1 MLDRVV
7 AAVGNA
13 YQIESEIGR
22 GGMAVV
28 YQASDVRLRRR
39 VAIKVLPP
47 ELAFRPDVRSRFL
60 REAQTAAQLNHPNI
74 VPIYSVDEQHGLVFF
89 VMTLVEGESLASRFS
104 RGPLD
109 IEDARRILAEVADA
123 LAYAHAHGVI
133 HRDIK
138 PDNILI
144 DRDSGH
150 ALVTDFGIARA
161 AEADSRLTATG
172 ITVGTPAY
180 MSPEQGMGDHDVDG
194 RSDIYSL
201 GVVAYQVLTGS
212 LPFRANNT
220 PAMIMKHVSETPRPV
235 REMRRDVPPALA
247 AAIERALA
255 KDPDD
260 RFPNAAAF
268 RDALLN
274 RSEAPLPWQ
283 HAAAPGSRAAA
294 PARPPQPAP
303 YFVPAAASVSPAS
316 PAPSQQPAP
325 MPPSMPPVP
334 PVPPPGMSRRERRRF
349 YRNYYRGTL
358 QGYTPGVQP
367 SPESILQRRITSFRR
382 NLASTATT
390 TAILFG
396 INMATSPHF
405 PWFLFPMFGM
415 GLSTAR
421 QWSGLWA
428 EGVGWHR
435 ILHNAP
441 PATTSPA
448 SVPQLVAP
456 ASAVDEA
463 VAKMVPRE
471 VLNGPYG
478 KQVRRAAS
486 DRLAVLAIVNSLAE
500 SDRSM
505 IPDVLP
511 TVNALAERAASL
523 AQTLHQL
530 DEDAPPDTLTHL
542 GERIAQVRRENAAA
556 SDHDRRLSLLERQYA
571 SLEELSSR
579 RARLH
584 GQLESAGIALQ
595 NLKLDLLKLRSS
607 GVQSAISEVNSATV
621 EARAL
626 SRDIAHVLEAADE
639 VRKI

>member
-1 MLDRVV
+1 MDPMLERVV

-13 YQIESEIGR
+13 YDIESEIGR

-28 YQASDVRLRRR
+28 YQATDVRLRRR

-60 REAQTAAQLNHPNI
+60 REAQTAAQLSHPDI
-74 VPIYSVDEQHGLVFF
+74 VPIYSVDEQNGLVFF
-89 VMTLVEGESLASRFS
+89 VMALVEGESLAARFS
-104 RGPLD
+104 RGPLE

-138 PDNILI
+138 PDNILL

-180 MSPEQGMGDHDVDG
+180 MSPEQGMGDRDVDG

-235 REMRRDVPPALA
+235 RELRRDVPPALA

-260 RFPNAAAF
+260 RFPDAAAF

-274 RSEAPLPWQ
+274 RSEQPLPWQ
-283 HAAAPGSRAAA
+283 HAAAPVSRAVA
-294 PARPPQPAP
+294 PGWPAQPAP
-303 YFVPAAASVSPAS
+303 YSVPPVASVPPPS
-316 PAPSQQPAP
+316 PAPPSPP
-325 MPPSMPPVP
+325 MPLLP
-334 PVPPPGMSRRERRRF
+334 PVPPPGLSRGERKHF

-367 SPESILQRRITSFRR
+367 SAETILHRRITSFRR

>member
-1 MLDRVV
+1 MMDPMLERVV

-13 YQIESEIGR
+13 YDIESEIGR

-28 YQASDVRLRRR
+28 YQATDVRLRRR

-60 REAQTAAQLNHPNI
+60 REAQTAAQLSHPDI
-74 VPIYSVDEQHGLVFF
+74 VPIYSVDEQNGLVFF
-89 VMTLVEGESLASRFS
+89 VMALVEGESLAARFS
-104 RGPLD
+104 RGPLE

-138 PDNILI
+138 PDNILL

-180 MSPEQGMGDHDVDG
+180 MSPEQGMGDRDVDG

-235 REMRRDVPPALA
+235 RELRRDVPPALA

-260 RFPNAAAF
+260 RFPDAATF

-274 RSEAPLPWQ
+274 RSEQPLPWQ
-283 HAAAPGSRAAA
+283 HAAAPVSRAVA
-294 PARPPQPAP
+294 PGWPAQPAP
-303 YFVPAAASVSPAS
+303 YSVPPVASVPPPS
-316 PAPSQQPAP
+316 PAPPSPP
-325 MPPSMPPVP
+325 MPLLP
-334 PVPPPGMSRRERRRF
+334 PVPPPGLSRGERKHF

-367 SPESILQRRITSFRR
+367 SAETILHRRITSFRR

>member
-1 MLDRVV
+1 MMDPMLERVV

-13 YQIESEIGR
+13 YDIESEIGR

-28 YQASDVRLRRR
+28 YQATDVRLRRR

-60 REAQTAAQLNHPNI
+60 REAQTAAQLSHPDI
-74 VPIYSVDEQHGLVFF
+74 VPIYSVDEQNGLVFF
-89 VMTLVEGESLASRFS
+89 VMALVEGESLAARFS
-104 RGPLD
+104 RGPLE

-138 PDNILI
+138 PDNILL

-180 MSPEQGMGDHDVDG
+180 MSPEQGMGDRDVDG

-235 REMRRDVPPALA
+235 RELRRDVPPALA

-260 RFPNAAAF
+260 RFPDAAAF

-274 RSEAPLPWQ
+274 RSEQPLPWQ
-283 HAAAPGSRAAA
+283 HAAAPVSRAVA
-294 PARPPQPAP
+294 PGWPAQPAP
-303 YFVPAAASVSPAS
+303 YPVPPVASVPPPS
-316 PAPSQQPAP
+316 PAPPSPP
-325 MPPSMPPVP
+325 MPLLP
-334 PVPPPGMSRRERRRF
+334 PVPPPGLSRGERKHF

-367 SPESILQRRITSFRR
+367 SAETILHRRITSFRR

>member
-1 MLDRVV
+1 MMDPMLERVV

-13 YQIESEIGR
+13 YDIESEIGR

-28 YQASDVRLRRR
+28 YQATDVRLRRR

-60 REAQTAAQLNHPNI
+60 REAQTAAQLSHPDI
-74 VPIYSVDEQHGLVFF
+74 VPIYSVDEQNGLVFF
-89 VMTLVEGESLASRFS
+89 VMALVEGESLAARFS
-104 RGPLD
+104 RGPLE

-138 PDNILI
+138 PDNILL

-180 MSPEQGMGDHDVDG
+180 MSPEQGMGDRDVDG

-235 REMRRDVPPALA
+235 RELRRDVPPALA

-260 RFPNAAAF
+260 RFPDAAAF

-274 RSEAPLPWQ
+274 RSEQPLPWQ
-283 HAAAPGSRAAA
+283 HAAAPVSRAVA
-294 PARPPQPAP
+294 PGWPAQPAP
-303 YFVPAAASVSPAS
+303 YSVPPVASVPPPS
-316 PAPSQQPAP
+316 PAPPSPP
-325 MPPSMPPVP
+325 MPLLP
-334 PVPPPGMSRRERRRF
+334 PVPPPGLSRGERKHF

-367 SPESILQRRITSFRR
+367 SAETILHRRITSFRR

-542 GERIAQVRRENAAA
+542 GERIAQVRRENAGA

>member
-1 MLDRVV
+1 MMDPMLERVV

-13 YQIESEIGR
+13 YDIESEIGR

-28 YQASDVRLRRR
+28 YQATDVRLRRR

-60 REAQTAAQLNHPNI
+60 REAQTAAQLSHPDI
-74 VPIYSVDEQHGLVFF
+74 VPIYSVDEQNGLVFF
-89 VMTLVEGESLASRFS
+89 VMALVEGESLAARFS
-104 RGPLD
+104 RGPLE

-138 PDNILI
+138 PDNILL

-180 MSPEQGMGDHDVDG
+180 MSPEQGMGDRDVDG

-235 REMRRDVPPALA
+235 RELRRDVPPALA

-260 RFPNAAAF
+260 RFPDAATF

-274 RSEAPLPWQ
+274 RSEQPLPWQ
-283 HAAAPGSRAAA
+283 HAAAPVSRAVA
-294 PARPPQPAP
+294 PGWPAQPAP
-303 YFVPAAASVSPAS
+303 YPVPPVASVPPPS
-316 PAPSQQPAP
+316 PAPPSPP
-325 MPPSMPPVP
+325 MPLLP
-334 PVPPPGMSRRERRRF
+334 PVPPPGLSRGERKHF

-367 SPESILQRRITSFRR
+367 SAETILHRRITSFRR

-415 GLSTAR
+415 GLGAAR
-421 QWSGLWA
+421 QWSSLWA

-435 ILHNAP
+435 ILHNTPTPGTA
-441 PATTSPA
+441 A
-448 SVPQLVAP
+448 PQLVAP
-456 ASAVDEA
+456 ASAVDDA
-463 VAKMVPRE
+463 AAKMVPRE

-486 DRLAVLAIVNSLAE
+486 DRLSVLAIVNSLAP
-500 SDRSM
+500 SDRNM

-511 TVNALAERAASL
+511 TVNALAERAGSL

-530 DEDAPPDTLTHL
+530 DEDAPPDTLTQL

-571 SLEELSSR
+571 SLQELSSR
-579 RARLH
+579 RARLS

-639 VRKI
+639 VRNI

>member
-1 MLDRVV
+1 MLERVA

-13 YQIESEIGR
+13 YEIESEIGR

-60 REAQTAAQLNHPNI
+60 REAQTAAQLNHPDI
-74 VPIYSVDEQHGLVFF
+74 VPIYSVDEQNGLVFF
-89 VMTLVEGESLASRFS
+89 VMALVEGESLATRFS
-104 RGPLD
+104 RGPLE
-109 IEDARRILAEVADA
+109 IEDGRRILAEVADA

-138 PDNILI
+138 PDNILL

-180 MSPEQGMGDHDVDG
+180 MSPEQGMGDRDVDG

-201 GVVAYQVLTGS
+201 GVVAYQVLTGN

-235 REMRRDVPPALA
+235 REMRRDVPPPLA

-260 RFPNAAAF
+260 RFPDAAAF

-274 RSEAPLPWQ
+274 RSEQPLPWQ
-283 HAAAPGSRAAA
+283 HAAAPISRAAA
-294 PARPPQPAP
+294 SGWPAQPAP
-303 YFVPAAASVSPAS
+303 YSVPPVATVPPPS
-316 PAPSQQPAP
+316 PAPPSPP
-325 MPPSMPPVP
+325 MSLLP
-334 PVPPPGMSRRERRRF
+334 PVPPPGLSRGERKHF

-367 SPESILQRRITSFRR
+367 SPETILHRRITSFRR

-435 ILHNAP
+435 ILHNEP
-441 PATTSPA
+441 PAATTPA

-463 VAKMVPRE
+463 AAKMVPRE

-486 DRLAVLAIVNSLAE
+486 DRLAILAIVNSLAE
-500 SDRSM
+500 SDRTM

-542 GERIAQVRRENAAA
+542 GERIAQVRRENVTAA
-556 SDHDRRLSLLERQYA
+556 DHDRRLSLLERQYA
-571 SLEELSSR
+571 SLQELSSR
-579 RARLH
+579 RARLY

-639 VRKI
+639 VRRL

>member
-1 MLDRVV
+1 MMDPMLERVV

-13 YQIESEIGR
+13 YDIESEIGR

-28 YQASDVRLRRR
+28 YQATDVRLRRR

-60 REAQTAAQLNHPNI
+60 REAQTAAQLSHPDI
-74 VPIYSVDEQHGLVFF
+74 VPIYSVDEQNGLVFF
-89 VMTLVEGESLASRFS
+89 VMALVEGESLAARFS
-104 RGPLD
+104 RGPLE

-138 PDNILI
+138 PDNILL

-180 MSPEQGMGDHDVDG
+180 MSPEQGMGDRDVDG

-235 REMRRDVPPALA
+235 RELRRDVPPALA

-260 RFPNAAAF
+260 RFPDAATF

-274 RSEAPLPWQ
+274 RSEQPLPWQ
-283 HAAAPGSRAAA
+283 HAAAPVSRAVA
-294 PARPPQPAP
+294 PGWPVQPAP
-303 YFVPAAASVSPAS
+303 YSVPPVASVPPPS
-316 PAPSQQPAP
+316 PAPPSPP
-325 MPPSMPPVP
+325 MPLLP
-334 PVPPPGMSRRERRRF
+334 PVPPPGLSRGERKHF

-367 SPESILQRRITSFRR
+367 SAETILHRRITSFRR

>member
-1 MLDRVV
+1 
-7 AAVGNA
+7 
-13 YQIESEIGR
+13 
-22 GGMAVV
+22 
-28 YQASDVRLRRR
+28 
-39 VAIKVLPP
+39 
-47 ELAFRPDVRSRFL
+47 
-60 REAQTAAQLNHPNI
+60 
-74 VPIYSVDEQHGLVFF
+74 
-89 VMTLVEGESLASRFS
+89 SLATRFS
-104 RGPLD
+104 RGPLE

-123 LAYAHAHGVI
+123 LEYAHAHGVV

-138 PDNILI
+138 PDNILL

-161 AEADSRLTATG
+161 VEADSRLTATG

-180 MSPEQGMGDHDVDG
+180 MSPEQGMGERDVDG

-274 RSEAPLPWQ
+274 RSEQPLPWQ
-283 HAAAPGSRAAA
+283 HAAAPGSRAVT
-294 PARPPQPAP
+294 PARLPQPEP
-303 YFVPAAASVSPAS
+303 YFVPPAASLPPAS
-316 PAPSQQPAP
+316 PAPPQS
-325 MPPSMPPVP
+325 PVPLLP
-334 PVPPPGMSRRERRRF
+334 PVPPPGMSRRERRHF
-349 YRNYYRGTL
+349 YRSYYRGTL

-382 NLASTATT
+382 NLASTGTT
-390 TAILFG
+390 TLILFG

-415 GLSTAR
+415 GLGAAR
-421 QWSGLWA
+421 QWSSLWA
-428 EGVGWHR
+428 EGVDWHR
-435 ILHNAP
+435 ILHNEP
-441 PATTSPA
+441 TLTTQEA

-456 ASAVDEA
+456 ASAVDDA
-463 VAKMVPRE
+463 AAKMVPRE

-486 DRLAVLAIVNSLAE
+486 DRLAVLAIVNSLAP

-511 TVNALAERAASL
+511 TVNALAERAGSL

-530 DEDAPPDTLTHL
+530 DEDAPPDTLTQL
-542 GERIAQVRRENAAA
+542 GERIAQVRLENAVA

-571 SLEELSSR
+571 SLQELSSR
-579 RARLH
+579 RARLG

-639 VRKI
+639 VRNI

>member
-1 MLDRVV
+1 MMDPMLERVV

-13 YQIESEIGR
+13 YDIESEIGR

-28 YQASDVRLRRR
+28 YQATDVRLRRR

-60 REAQTAAQLNHPNI
+60 REAQTAAQLSHPDI
-74 VPIYSVDEQHGLVFF
+74 VPIYSVDEQNGLVFF
-89 VMTLVEGESLASRFS
+89 VMALVEGESLAARFS
-104 RGPLD
+104 RGPLE

-138 PDNILI
+138 PDNILL

-180 MSPEQGMGDHDVDG
+180 MSPEQGMGDRDVDG

-235 REMRRDVPPALA
+235 RELRRDVPPALA

-260 RFPNAAAF
+260 RFTDAAAF

-274 RSEAPLPWQ
+274 RSEQPLPWQ
-283 HAAAPGSRAAA
+283 HAAAPVSRAVA
-294 PARPPQPAP
+294 PGWPAQPAP
-303 YFVPAAASVSPAS
+303 YPVPPVASVPPPS
-316 PAPSQQPAP
+316 PAPPSPP
-325 MPPSMPPVP
+325 MPLLP
-334 PVPPPGMSRRERRRF
+334 PVPPPGLSRGERKHF

-367 SPESILQRRITSFRR
+367 SAETILHRRITSFRR